1 MVLVKIRKSEVFNL
15 NFLPYAWVLL
25 AAVLWGTTG
34 TAQSF
39 IEGSAHPLT
48 IGAFRLAIGGFSLLV
63 FVLLTKKL
71 KFSIVPWRPVLLSA
85 LSMAIFQPL
94 FFSSVQLTGIA
105 IGTVAAIGSAP
116 VFAGIIE
123 WTVLKKKPEKVWVAA
138 TIFAILG
145 CVLLFADKGA
155 ADVDPAGVVMALGA
169 GLAFAIYAI
178 ASKYVLAEMEAI
190 PAVAVIFSLSAV
202 CLLPFLFFF
211 DLSYIALPQNIAVI
225 FYLGLAATSLSY
237 ILFSSG
243 LKRIS
248 SSSAVTLSLAE
259 PLTASILGV
268 FVVGEILS
276 GISWIGVALLLG
288 GIVVLTFG
296 KKKVSI

>member
-1 MVLVKIRKSEVFNL
+1 M
-15 NFLPYAWVLL
+15 NFLPYTWVLL

-71 KFSIVPWRPVLLSA
+71 KFSVIPWRPVLLSA

-116 VFAGIIE
+116 VFAGLIE
-123 WTVLKKKPEKVWVAA
+123 WAVLKKKPEKVWMAA
-138 TIFAILG
+138 TLFAILG
-145 CVLLFADKGA
+145 CALLFADKGA
-155 ADVDPAGVVMALGA
+155 ADVNPAGVAMALGA
-169 GLAFAIYAI
+169 GMSFAVYAI
-178 ASKYVLAEMEAI
+178 ASKFVLAEIEAI
-190 PAVAVIFSLSAV
+190 PAVAIIFSLSAV

-211 DLSYIALPQNIAVI
+211 DLSYISLPQNITVI
-225 FYLGLAATSLSY
+225 FYLGIAATSLSY

-268 FVVGEILS
+268 FVIGEILS

-296 KKKVSI
+296 KKKVSNQKESLS